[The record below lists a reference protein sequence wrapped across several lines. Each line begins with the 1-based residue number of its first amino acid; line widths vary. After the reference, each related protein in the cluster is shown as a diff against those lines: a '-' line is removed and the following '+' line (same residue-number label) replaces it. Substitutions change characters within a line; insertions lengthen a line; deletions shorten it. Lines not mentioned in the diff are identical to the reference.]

1 MVSYRQ
7 VMPSEKAAAA
17 PGTKVGVHFAGR
29 VVVGFVIEDRGVFG
43 GERIV
48 RVHVG
53 DLEDSEAPDF
63 ELPVDEL
70 EPVPA
75 AA

>member
-1 MVSYRQ
+1 MSYRPT
-7 VMPSEKAAAA
+7 VASDNAPPA

-29 VVVGFVIEDRGVFG
+29 VVAAFVIEDRGVFAG
-43 GERIV
+43 KRIV

-53 DLEDSEAPDF
+53 DLDDAEAPEF
-63 ELPVDEL
+63 ELPLDEL
-70 EPVPA
+70 EAVPA